1 LQLKDLQNFGRPLV
15 LTAHRDHI
23 TDYWFKEIT
32 QFSRLE
38 NGKGVGWVESG
49 AKSNTFSEAVEELQ
63 LDEFQLA
70 SPTAELTESSK
81 EVELVQEEIVKKLKT
96 KSVKKFETEKTQV
109 VVEEKKDRDVEVAA
123 EEIVER
129 LVQSAPTVEE
139 KEQVQQVSEVH
150 KEEDR
155 VEEKL
160 EERAQEAPVAAEAE
174 VGQAQEATPVKE
186 PPAAARVAEEPHVP
200 KASALDKSS
209 VESSSSAVLA
219 DSSVG
224 VEVNV
229 DTADDMS
236 KRYTSSSARAG

>member
-1 LQLKDLQNFGRPLV
+1 LV

-129 LVQSAPTVEE
+129 LVQSVPTVEE
-139 KEQVQQVSEVH
+139 KEQVQEVSEVH

-155 VEEKL
+155 VEEKP
-160 EERAQEAPVAAEAE
+160 EERAHEAPVAAEAE

-236 KRYTSSSARAG
+236 KRCTSSSARAG